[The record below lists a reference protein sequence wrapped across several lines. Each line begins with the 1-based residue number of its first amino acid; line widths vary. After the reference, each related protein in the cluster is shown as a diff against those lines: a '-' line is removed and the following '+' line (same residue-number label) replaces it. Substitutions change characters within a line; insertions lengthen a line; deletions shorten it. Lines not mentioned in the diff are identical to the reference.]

1 MVLDLTKKQSKRRRW
16 LSLYKE
22 DMPLPT
28 TVPTVVQ
35 RWTADY
41 GLRKRNKKQ
50 IDHERQVND
59 LASPQK
65 ENGYTSIANELLE
78 QIYRRR
84 FSASQL
90 KILLLVIRF
99 TYGFNRR
106 TATLSNTFIA
116 AGTGMH
122 EITVSKEVGTLLR
135 DNVLK
140 LHKKPSFHNARVMG
154 INKDYEG
161 WQNHLELAEALR
173 VSEIFDRVSETGET
187 GLADTLTN
195 KDNLRKTNIKKEKEI
210 ALPGEAS
217 QKRYDDRGRELNE
230 AGFPVIDFGLSK
242 YGDF

>member
-1 MVLDLTKKQSKRRRW
+1 M
-16 LSLYKE
+16 
-22 DMPLPT
+22 
-28 TVPTVVQ
+28 
-35 RWTADY
+35 
-41 GLRKRNKKQ
+41 
-50 IDHERQVND
+50 
-59 LASPQK
+59 ASPQK

-99 TYGFNRR
+99 TYGFNRK
-106 TATLSNTFIA
+106 TAALSNTFIA

-122 EITVSKEVGTLLR
+122 EITVSKEVGTLLC

-140 LHKKPSFHNARVMG
+140 LYKKPSFHNSRVIG
-154 INKDYEG
+154 INKDYDS
-161 WQNHLELAEALR
+161 WLNHLELAEALS
-173 VSEIFDRVSETGET
+173 VSENCDRVSETGENE
-187 GLADTLTN
+187 LADTLTKKEN
-195 KDNLRKTNIKKEKEI
+195 IRKTNIKKEKES
-210 ALPGEAS
+210 ALPGEAI

>member
-1 MVLDLTKKQSKRRRW
+1 M
-16 LSLYKE
+16 
-22 DMPLPT
+22 
-28 TVPTVVQ
+28 
-35 RWTADY
+35 A
-41 GLRKRNKKQ
+41 N
-50 IDHERQVND
+50 
-59 LASPQK
+59 PQK
-65 ENGYTSIANELLE
+65 ENGYTSISNELLE

-99 TYGFNRR
+99 TYGFNRK

-140 LHKKPSFHNARVMG
+140 LYKKPSFHNSRIIG
-154 INKDYEG
+154 INKDYES
-161 WQNHLELAEALR
+161 WRNHLELAEVLR
-173 VSEIFDRVSETGET
+173 VSKIFDRVSETGET
-187 GLADTLTN
+187 ELADTLT
-195 KDNLRKTNIKKEKEI
+195 KKENLTKTTIKKEKES

-230 AGFPVIDFGLSK
+230 VGFPVIDFGLSK

>member
-1 MVLDLTKKQSKRRRW
+1 M
-16 LSLYKE
+16 
-22 DMPLPT
+22 
-28 TVPTVVQ
+28 
-35 RWTADY
+35 A
-41 GLRKRNKKQ
+41 N
-50 IDHERQVND
+50 
-59 LASPQK
+59 PQK
-65 ENGYTSIANELLE
+65 ENGYTSISNELLE

-99 TYGFNRR
+99 TYGFNRK

-140 LHKKPSFHNARVMG
+140 LYKKPSFHNSRIIG
-154 INKDYEG
+154 INKDYES
-161 WQNHLELAEALR
+161 WLNHLELAEALR
-173 VSEIFDRVSETGET
+173 VSEIFDRVSEMGENE
-187 GLADTLTN
+187 LADTLTKKEN
-195 KDNLRKTNIKKEKEI
+195 IRKTNIKKEKES

-217 QKRYDDRGRELNE
+217 QKQYDDRGRELNE

>member
-1 MVLDLTKKQSKRRRW
+1 M
-16 LSLYKE
+16 
-22 DMPLPT
+22 
-28 TVPTVVQ
+28 
-35 RWTADY
+35 
-41 GLRKRNKKQ
+41 
-50 IDHERQVND
+50 
-59 LASPQK
+59 ASPQK

-99 TYGFNRR
+99 TYGFNRK

-140 LHKKPSFHNARVMG
+140 LYKKPSFHNSRIIG
-154 INKDYEG
+154 INKDYES
-161 WQNHLELAEALR
+161 WRNHLELASALR
-173 VSEIFDRVSETGET
+173 VSEIFDRVSETGENE
-187 GLADTLTN
+187 LVDTLT
-195 KDNLRKTNIKKEKEI
+195 KKENLTKTTVKKEKEG

-217 QKRYDDRGRELNE
+217 QKQYDDRGRELNE
-230 AGFPVIDFGLSK
+230 AGFPIIDFGLSK

>member
-1 MVLDLTKKQSKRRRW
+1 M
-16 LSLYKE
+16 
-22 DMPLPT
+22 
-28 TVPTVVQ
+28 
-35 RWTADY
+35 
-41 GLRKRNKKQ
+41 
-50 IDHERQVND
+50 
-59 LASPQK
+59 ASPQK

-78 QIYRRR
+78 QLYRRR

-99 TYGFNRR
+99 TYGFNRK

-140 LHKKPSFHNARVMG
+140 LYKKPSFHNSRIIG
-154 INKDYEG
+154 INKDYES
-161 WQNHLELAEALR
+161 WLNHLELAEALR
-173 VSEIFDRVSETGET
+173 VSKIFDRVSETGET
-187 GLADTLTN
+187 ELADTLT
-195 KDNLRKTNIKKEKEI
+195 KKENLTKTTIKKEKES

-230 AGFPVIDFGLSK
+230 AGFPIIDFGLSK

>member
-1 MVLDLTKKQSKRRRW
+1 M
-16 LSLYKE
+16 
-22 DMPLPT
+22 
-28 TVPTVVQ
+28 
-35 RWTADY
+35 
-41 GLRKRNKKQ
+41 
-50 IDHERQVND
+50 
-59 LASPQK
+59 ASPQK

-116 AGTGMH
+116 AGIGMH

-140 LHKKPSFHNARVMG
+140 LHKKPTFHNSRVIG
-154 INKDYEG
+154 INKDYES
-161 WQNHLELAEALR
+161 WRNHLELAEAQR

-210 ALPGEAS
+210 ALPSEVS

>member
-1 MVLDLTKKQSKRRRW
+1 M
-16 LSLYKE
+16 
-22 DMPLPT
+22 
-28 TVPTVVQ
+28 
-35 RWTADY
+35 
-41 GLRKRNKKQ
+41 
-50 IDHERQVND
+50 
-59 LASPQK
+59 ASPQK

-99 TYGFNRR
+99 TYGFNRK
-106 TATLSNTFIA
+106 TSALSNTFIA
-116 AGTGMH
+116 AGTGIH

-140 LHKKPSFHNARVMG
+140 LYKKPSFHNSRIIG
-154 INKDYEG
+154 INKDYES
-161 WQNHLELAEALR
+161 WLNHLELAEALR
-173 VSEIFDRVSETGET
+173 VSEIFDRVSETGEN
-187 GLADTLTN
+187 GLADTLTKKEN
-195 KDNLRKTNIKKEKEI
+195 IRKTNIKKEKES

>member
-1 MVLDLTKKQSKRRRW
+1 M
-16 LSLYKE
+16 
-22 DMPLPT
+22 
-28 TVPTVVQ
+28 
-35 RWTADY
+35 
-41 GLRKRNKKQ
+41 
-50 IDHERQVND
+50 
-59 LASPQK
+59 ASPQK

-140 LHKKPSFHNARVMG
+140 LYKKPSFHSSRIIG
-154 INKDYEG
+154 INKDYDS
-161 WQNHLELAEALR
+161 WLNHLELAEALR
-173 VSEIFDRVSETGET
+173 VSEIFDRVSEMGENE
-187 GLADTLTN
+187 LADTLTKKEN
-195 KDNLRKTNIKKEKEI
+195 IRNTNIKKEKES

-217 QKRYDDRGRELNE
+217 QKQYDDRGRELNE
-230 AGFPVIDFGLSK
+230 AGFPIIDFGLSK

>member
-1 MVLDLTKKQSKRRRW
+1 M
-16 LSLYKE
+16 
-22 DMPLPT
+22 
-28 TVPTVVQ
+28 
-35 RWTADY
+35 
-41 GLRKRNKKQ
+41 
-50 IDHERQVND
+50 
-59 LASPQK
+59 ASPQK

-78 QIYRRR
+78 QLYRRR

-99 TYGFNRR
+99 TYGFNRK

-140 LHKKPSFHNARVMG
+140 LYKKPSFHNSRIIG
-154 INKDYEG
+154 INKDYES
-161 WQNHLELAEALR
+161 WLNHLELAEALR
-173 VSEIFDRVSETGET
+173 VSEIFDRVSETGENE
-187 GLADTLTN
+187 LADTLTKKEN
-195 KDNLRKTNIKKEKEI
+195 IRNTNIKKEKES

-217 QKRYDDRGRELNE
+217 QKQYDDRGRELNE
-230 AGFPVIDFGLSK
+230 AGYPVIDFGLSK

>member
-1 MVLDLTKKQSKRRRW
+1 M
-16 LSLYKE
+16 
-22 DMPLPT
+22 
-28 TVPTVVQ
+28 
-35 RWTADY
+35 
-41 GLRKRNKKQ
+41 
-50 IDHERQVND
+50 
-59 LASPQK
+59 ASPQK

-99 TYGFNRR
+99 TYGFNRK

-122 EITVSKEVGTLLR
+122 EITVSKEVGTLLH

-140 LHKKPSFHNARVMG
+140 LYKKPSFHNSRVIG
-154 INKDYEG
+154 INKDYES

-187 GLADTLTN
+187 ELVNTLT
-195 KDNLRKTNIKKEKEI
+195 KKENLTKTTVKKEKEG
-210 ALPGEAS
+210 ALSGDDGTEFLVHPNSGELYKVVDGVMYN
-217 QKRYDDRGRELNE
+217 KRGKRLND
-230 AGFPVIDFGLSK
+230 AGYVDLDFRLSK
-242 YGDF
+242 GGLF

>member
-1 MVLDLTKKQSKRRRW
+1 M
-16 LSLYKE
+16 
-22 DMPLPT
+22 
-28 TVPTVVQ
+28 
-35 RWTADY
+35 
-41 GLRKRNKKQ
+41 
-50 IDHERQVND
+50 
-59 LASPQK
+59 ASPQK

-78 QIYRRR
+78 QLYRRR

-99 TYGFNRR
+99 TYGFNRK

-140 LHKKPSFHNARVMG
+140 LYKKPSFHSSRIIG
-154 INKDYEG
+154 INKDYES
-161 WQNHLELAEALR
+161 WLNHLELAEALR
-173 VSEIFDRVSETGET
+173 VSEIFDRVSEIGEN
-187 GLADTLTN
+187 GLADTLTKKEN
-195 KDNLRKTNIKKEKEI
+195 IRKTNIKKEKES
-210 ALPGEAS
+210 ALPGETS

-230 AGFPVIDFGLSK
+230 AGFPIIDFGLSK

>member
-1 MVLDLTKKQSKRRRW
+1 M
-16 LSLYKE
+16 
-22 DMPLPT
+22 
-28 TVPTVVQ
+28 
-35 RWTADY
+35 
-41 GLRKRNKKQ
+41 
-50 IDHERQVND
+50 
-59 LASPQK
+59 ASQQK

-78 QIYRRR
+78 QLYRRR

-99 TYGFNRR
+99 TYGFNRK

-140 LHKKPSFHNARVMG
+140 LYKKPSFHNSRIIG
-154 INKDYEG
+154 INKDYES
-161 WQNHLELAEALR
+161 WLNHLELASALR
-173 VSEIFDRVSETGET
+173 VSEIFDRVSETGENE
-187 GLADTLTN
+187 LADTLTKKEN
-195 KDNLRKTNIKKEKEI
+195 IRNTNIKKEKES

-217 QKRYDDRGRELNE
+217 QKRYEDRGRALTG
-230 AGFPVIDFGLSK
+230 AGFPIIDFGLSK

>member
-1 MVLDLTKKQSKRRRW
+1 M
-16 LSLYKE
+16 
-22 DMPLPT
+22 
-28 TVPTVVQ
+28 
-35 RWTADY
+35 
-41 GLRKRNKKQ
+41 
-50 IDHERQVND
+50 
-59 LASPQK
+59 ASPQK
-65 ENGYTSIANELLE
+65 ENGYTSISNELLE

-99 TYGFNRR
+99 TYGFNRK

-140 LHKKPSFHNARVMG
+140 LYKKPSFHNSRIIG
-154 INKDYEG
+154 INKDYES
-161 WQNHLELAEALR
+161 WRNNLELAEALR
-173 VSEIFDRVSETGET
+173 VSEIFGRVSETGENE
-187 GLADTLTN
+187 LADTLTKKEN
-195 KDNLRKTNIKKEKEI
+195 IRKTNIKKEKES

-217 QKRYDDRGRELNE
+217 QKKYDDSGRELNE
-230 AGFPVIDFGLSK
+230 AGFPIIDFGLSK

>member
-1 MVLDLTKKQSKRRRW
+1 M
-16 LSLYKE
+16 
-22 DMPLPT
+22 
-28 TVPTVVQ
+28 
-35 RWTADY
+35 
-41 GLRKRNKKQ
+41 
-50 IDHERQVND
+50 
-59 LASPQK
+59 ASPQK

-78 QIYRRR
+78 QLYRRR

-99 TYGFNRR
+99 TYGFNRK
-106 TATLSNTFIA
+106 TAALSNSFIA

-140 LHKKPSFHNARVMG
+140 LHKKPSFHNSRVIG

-161 WQNHLELAEALR
+161 WRNHLELASALTL
-173 VSEIFDRVSETGET
+173 SENCDRVSEMGEIE
-187 GLADTLTN
+187 LADTLTN
-195 KDNLRKTNIKKEKEI
+195 KDNLRKTTIKKEKEG
-210 ALPGEAS
+210 ALSGEAS

>member
-1 MVLDLTKKQSKRRRW
+1 
-16 LSLYKE
+16 
-22 DMPLPT
+22 
-28 TVPTVVQ
+28 
-35 RWTADY
+35 
-41 GLRKRNKKQ
+41 
-50 IDHERQVND
+50 VND

-140 LHKKPSFHNARVMG
+140 LYKKPSFHNSRVIG

-161 WQNHLELAEALR
+161 WRNHLELAEALR
-173 VSEIFDRVSETGET
+173 VSENFDRVSEMGEIE
-187 GLADTLTN
+187 LADTLT
-195 KDNLRKTNIKKEKEI
+195 KKENLTKTTVKKEKDG
-210 ALPGEAS
+210 ALTGDDCNEFLVHPNSGELYKIVDGIMYN
-217 QKRYDDRGRELNE
+217 KRGKRLNE
-230 AGFPVIDFGLSK
+230 AGYVDIDFGLSK
-242 YGDF
+242 GGNW

>member
-1 MVLDLTKKQSKRRRW
+1 M
-16 LSLYKE
+16 
-22 DMPLPT
+22 
-28 TVPTVVQ
+28 
-35 RWTADY
+35 
-41 GLRKRNKKQ
+41 
-50 IDHERQVND
+50 
-59 LASPQK
+59 ASPQK

-78 QIYRRR
+78 QLYRRR

-99 TYGFNRR
+99 TYGFNRK

-135 DNVLK
+135 DNVLR
-140 LHKKPSFHNARVMG
+140 LYKKPSFHSSRIIG
-154 INKDYEG
+154 INKDYES
-161 WQNHLELAEALR
+161 WLNHLELAEALR
-173 VSEIFDRVSETGET
+173 VSEIFDRVSETGEIE
-187 GLADTLTN
+187 LADTLTKKEN
-195 KDNLRKTNIKKEKEI
+195 IRKTNIKKEKES

-217 QKRYDDRGRELNE
+217 QKQYDDRGRELNE

>member
-1 MVLDLTKKQSKRRRW
+1 M
-16 LSLYKE
+16 
-22 DMPLPT
+22 
-28 TVPTVVQ
+28 
-35 RWTADY
+35 A
-41 GLRKRNKKQ
+41 N
-50 IDHERQVND
+50 
-59 LASPQK
+59 PQK

-116 AGTGMH
+116 SGTGMH

-140 LHKKPSFHNARVMG
+140 LYKKPSFHNSRIIG

-161 WQNHLELAEALR
+161 WRNHLELAEALR
-173 VSEIFDRVSETGET
+173 VSENCCRVSEIGET
-187 GLADTLTN
+187 ELADTLT
-195 KDNLRKTNIKKEKEI
+195 KKENLTKTTVKKEKEG
-210 ALPGEAS
+210 ALPGDVEAED
-217 QKRYDDRGRELNE
+217 KPWDRTT
-230 AGFPVIDFGLSK
+230 PVYLF
-242 YGDF
+242 